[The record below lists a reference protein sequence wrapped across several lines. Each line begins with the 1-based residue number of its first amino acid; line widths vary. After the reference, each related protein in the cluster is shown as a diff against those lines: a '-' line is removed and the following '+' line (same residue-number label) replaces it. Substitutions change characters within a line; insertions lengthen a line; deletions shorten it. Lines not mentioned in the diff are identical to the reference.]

1 MVNLHTAANFLRNRP
16 RPILVAGL
24 IAMVGALFLFGGT
37 AAVSIGVIVIA
48 MQAAI
53 VHESRDTIATLKG
66 DLEILERRAVYEDP
80 QTGLGNRR
88 QLQVACMK
96 QIARYRRWHEPFA
109 LALLEFANP
118 FRPDRPLSDEALSG
132 IAQALL
138 DVARTEDTVCRIDGQ
153 TFAIVLT
160 QTGEAGAIDYVD
172 RVRVRLSEQPVKT
185 SNEGFFTIYS
195 GEGSWAADM
204 ETPFDL
210 LSEASRNLQ
219 GFRDKQIKLLWES
232 WAFSA

>member
-1 MVNLHTAANFLRNRP
+1 MGFLHRAAEFLRNRP
-16 RPILVAGL
+16 GPLLLAGFLL
-24 IAMVGALFLFGGT
+24 ISGTLFVLGGT
-37 AAVSIGVIVIA
+37 AAVVVGLLFFCA
-48 MQAAI
+48 QAAVI
-53 VHESRDTIATLKG
+53 HESSDRIRALRS
-66 DLEILERRAVYEDP
+66 DLEALERRAVYEDP

-109 LALLEFANP
+109 VALLEFANP
-118 FRPDRPLSDEALSG
+118 FRPDRPLTDDALAG
-132 IAQALL
+132 IAQSLL

-153 TFAIVLT
+153 VFACILT
-160 QTGEAGAIDYVD
+160 NPSEPGAIDFVD
-172 RVRVRLSEQPVKT
+172 RVRVRLSEQPVRT
-185 SNEGFFTIYS
+185 ASEAFYTIYS
-195 GEGSWAADM
+195 GEAAWDANM

-210 LSEASRNLQ
+210 LAQASKNLH

>member
-1 MVNLHTAANFLRNRP
+1 MDQLHFAAEFLRNRP
-16 RPILVAGL
+16 RPVLLAGL
-24 IAMVGALFLFGGT
+24 LVMAGMLFLFGGT
-37 AAVSIGVIVIA
+37 AAVSAGVIFIT
-48 MQAAI
+48 MQAAV
-53 VHESRDTIATLKG
+53 VHESRDRITGLRA
-66 DLEILERRAVYEDP
+66 DLEALERRAVYEDP

-88 QLQVACMK
+88 QLQVSCMK
-96 QIARYRRWHEPFA
+96 QIARYRRWREPFA

-118 FRPDRPLSDEALSG
+118 FRPDRPLSDEALAG

-153 TFAIVLT
+153 AFAVILT

-195 GEGSWAADM
+195 GEGSWSPDM

-210 LSEASRNLQ
+210 LSEASKNLQ

>member
-1 MVNLHTAANFLRNRP
+1 MGFLHRAAEFLRNRTGP
-16 RPILVAGL
+16 LLLAGFLL
-24 IAMVGALFLFGGT
+24 ITGALFVLGGT
-37 AAVSIGVIVIA
+37 AAVVVSILFVSA
-48 MQAAI
+48 QAAVI
-53 VHESRDTIATLKG
+53 HESSDRIRALRG
-66 DLEILERRAVYEDP
+66 DLEALERRAVYEDP

-109 LALLEFANP
+109 IALLEFANP
-118 FRPDRPLSDEALSG
+118 FRPDRPLTDDALAG
-132 IAQALL
+132 IAQSLL

-153 TFAIVLT
+153 VFACVLT
-160 QTGEAGAIDYVD
+160 NTGEPGAIDFVD
-172 RVRVRLSEQPVKT
+172 RVRVRLSEQPVRT
-185 SNEGFFTIYS
+185 ANEAFYTIYS
-195 GEGSWAADM
+195 GESAWSTDM

-210 LSEASRNLQ
+210 LAEASKNLQ